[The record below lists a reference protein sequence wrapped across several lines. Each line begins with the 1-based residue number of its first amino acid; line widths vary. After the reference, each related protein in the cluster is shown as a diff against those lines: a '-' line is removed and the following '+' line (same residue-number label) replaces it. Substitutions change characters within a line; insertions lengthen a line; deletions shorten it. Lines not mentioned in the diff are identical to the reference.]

1 MHGRQRST
9 GDSARDGSIRL
20 GATRTDDHGPVPT
33 VPDATDQDLGPDRG
47 PACPACAH
55 PLGRG
60 ARFCATCGR
69 SVETSDGGSPPVTV
83 GRQSTEVATAPATAP
98 VTAPATAPAT
108 AQEAG
113 ATGVMA
119 SRATSADTVRDDLWT
134 WDASSRRSGTVHCPV
149 CGAGNDAERQLCG
162 ACGIDL
168 ATGDPQLTV
177 APAPAEHPTSGPG
190 TPLADDGRTHP
201 VPWRLPVLA
210 GLVVLALVAAAI
222 VGLGLGPFAAET
234 ELPPADFV
242 ATSYPGQPAPL
253 GLSDVAT
260 LTVQGPV
267 GTRSFTPGHLVDG
280 DPRTAW
286 HGAHDALPADTDE
299 KIDLFLDEPAWVT
312 AMVIDNGD
320 HLDAEAYAATS
331 RVQRAMV
338 IFDGDV
344 RVPVTLLDQGIA
356 PQIVEFE
363 EPLLSAGVRIEIL
376 DTVAG
381 TDADEVALTRLE
393 LLGFTARGEDVSLA
407 ERRAALLPAAGAIT
421 LPA

>member
-1 MHGRQRST
+1 VHGRQRST
-9 GDSARDGSIRL
+9 GDSARGGSIRL
-20 GATRTDDHGPVPT
+20 RAPRTDDHGPVPA
-33 VPDATDQDLGPDRG
+33 VPDATDQHLGPDRG

-69 SVETSDGGSPPVTV
+69 SVEASDDASHAATV
-83 GRQSTEVATAPATAP
+83 DRQTTEVAPPPAR
-98 VTAPATAPAT
+98 
-108 AQEAG
+108 AQGAG

-119 SRATSADTVRDDLWT
+119 SRATSAAPVRDELWT
-134 WDASSRRSGTVHCPV
+134 GDTSSRRSGTVRCPV

-168 ATGDPQLTV
+168 ATGDPRLTV
-177 APAPAEHPTSGPG
+177 APAPADGPASAAG
-190 TPLADDGRTHP
+190 TPPADDARAHA
-201 VPWRLPVLA
+201 VPWRLPVRM
-210 GLVVLALVAAAI
+210 GLVVLTLAVAVAVA
-222 VGLGLGPFAAET
+222 GPGLGPFAAGT

-242 ATSYPGQPAPL
+242 AASYPGQPASL

-286 HGAHDALPADTDE
+286 HGAHDALPAGTDE
-299 KIDLFLDEPAWVT
+299 KIDLFLAEPAWVT
-312 AMVIDNGD
+312 AVVIDNGD
-320 HLDAEAYAATS
+320 HHDAGAYAATS